1 MRLSR
6 RPTSS
11 LACSYSGL
19 SSMSPGWNAS
29 LSRSPASARRFSATS
44 RSRLSFSSP
53 SGVSKTGSVRSISQP
68 FEMITRRMDPTDL
81 RAELAER
88 LAGSEP
94 IDAQT
99 FNAACFMLSRALEEL
114 DLSVPEAAPLIRRLL
129 RVAGR
134 VVIDTGLPDSVSTT
148 WPNTEEMA
156 LLWIDEALRELGYHV
171 RPSPKGGRAEISRV
185 EESKPGPS

>member
-1 MRLSR
+1 MRPSR
-6 RPTSS
+6 SPTSS

-29 LSRSPASARRFSATS
+29 FRRSPASARRTSATS

-53 SGVSKTGSVRSISQP
+53 SGVSRTGSVRSIPQP
-68 FEMITRRMDPTDL
+68 TGNNTGRMDPSDL
-81 RAELAER
+81 RAELAEK

-99 FNAACFMLSRALEEL
+99 FNAACFMLSRAIDEL
-114 DLSVPEAAPLIRRLL
+114 GLSVPEAAPLVKRML

-134 VVIDTGLPDSVSTT
+134 VVIDTGLADSSPDT
-148 WPNTEEMA
+148 WPNTREMA
-156 LLWIDEALRELGYHV
+156 LQWIDEALNEL
-171 RPSPKGGRAEISRV
+171 
-185 EESKPGPS
+185 